1 MKRSNP
7 TMKNYSILLVDDE
20 ERLTQCLDMVLSLE
34 GHKVQTA
41 SNGEDALKLIED
53 IYQQGNKLDLLITDI
68 WMPGMSGLDLITKL
82 NQQKIQP
89 TTLGISGY
97 TDSDTLEELYSKGCN
112 DLIFKPFTPE
122 ELLCKITE
130 VMESA

>member
-1 MKRSNP
+1 
-7 TMKNYSILLVDDE
+7 MKNYSILLVDDE

-34 GHKVQTA
+34 GHNVQTA

-97 TDSDTLEELYSKGCN
+97 TDSETLEELYSKGCN